1 MKAAPFGYV
10 RAGSVGEAVAAL
22 AGAGED
28 GKLIAGGQSLTPLL
42 VLRLARP
49 SLLIDINPIP
59 GLAEVTAIPGGL
71 RFGALTRHRDLAA
84 QQQHPLLAEAAR
96 WIGHTAIRT
105 RGTLGGSLAHADPAA
120 ELPVVALATGAVVT
134 AAGQAGR
141 REIPAS
147 QLFTGMLETSLGSD
161 EIIETADFPV
171 PQRWGFAEFARR
183 HGDFGLVTVV
193 AAETGGQLRL
203 AAGGVAGRPVR
214 LLAAEAAVAEAG
226 VGDAGVGEAGVLVG
240 GPLDAARVGRA
251 AEAAAGEIDPP
262 ADVHATAG
270 YRRALTRV
278 LVTRALSQL
287 AGLPAGPTGP
297 G

>member
-1 MKAAPFGYV
+1 VKAAPFGYV
-10 RAGSVGEAVAAL
+10 RAGSVDEAVAAL

-49 SLLIDINPIP
+49 SLLVDINPIP
-59 GLAEVTAIPGGL
+59 GLATMTATPGGL

-84 QQQHPLLAEAAR
+84 QRDHPLLAEAAR
-96 WIGHTAIRT
+96 WIGHTAIRS

-120 ELPVVALATGAVVT
+120 ELPAVALATGAVVT

-141 REIPAS
+141 RQIPAGE
-147 QLFTGMLETSLGSD
+147 LFTGMLETSLGSD
-161 EIIETADFPV
+161 EIIETVDFPV

-183 HGDFGLVTVV
+183 HGDFGLVTIV

-203 AAGGVAGRPVR
+203 AAGGVAGTPVR
-214 LLAAEAAVAEAG
+214 LPAAEATVAEA
-226 VGDAGVGEAGVLVG
+226 VAAG
-240 GPLDAARVGRA
+240 GPLDAARIGQT
-251 AEAAAGEIDPP
+251 AAAAADEIDPP
-262 ADVHATAG
+262 ADVHATAA

-278 LVTRALSQL
+278 LVTRALGQL
-287 AGLPAGPTGP
+287 AGAQP
-297 G
+297 GAPPGG

>member
-49 SLLIDINPIP
+49 RLLVDINPIP
-59 GLAEVTAIPGGL
+59 GLATVTAIPGGVRL
-71 RFGALTRHRDLAA
+71 GALTRHRDLAA
-84 QQQHPLLAEAAR
+84 QREHLLLAEAAR
-96 WIGHTAIRT
+96 WIGHTAIRS

-134 AAGQAGR
+134 AAGQAGH
-141 REIPAS
+141 REILAG

-161 EIIETADFPV
+161 EIIEAVDFPV

-203 AAGGVAGRPVR
+203 AAGGVAGTPVR
-214 LLAAEAAVAEAG
+214 LPGAEATAAGGPLDATRISLAAEAAAS
-226 VGDAGVGEAGVLVG
+226 
-240 GPLDAARVGRA
+240 
-251 AEAAAGEIDPP
+251 EISPP

-287 AGLPAGPTGP
+287 AGHPPGSGGRGGAPPGGAPPGGGPAG
-297 G
+297 

>member
-10 RAGSVGEAVAAL
+10 RAGSVDEAVAAL

-49 SLLIDINPIP
+49 SLLVDINRIP
-59 GLAEVTAIPGGL
+59 GLDTVTAIPGGV
-71 RFGALTRHRDLAA
+71 RFGALVRHRQLAA
-84 QQQHPLLAEAAR
+84 QREHPLLAEAAR
-96 WIGHTAIRT
+96 WIGHPAIRS

-120 ELPVVALATGAVVT
+120 ELPVAALATGAVVT
-134 AAGQAGR
+134 VTGPAGR
-141 REIPAS
+141 REITADE
-147 QLFTGMLETSLGSD
+147 LFTGTLETSLEGG
-161 EIIETADFPV
+161 EVIQTADFPA
-171 PQRWGFAEFARR
+171 PARWGFAEFARR

-193 AAETGGQLRL
+193 AADAGGQLRL

-214 LLAAEAAVAEAG
+214 LLAAEAAVGEAG
-226 VGDAGVGEAGVLVG
+226 VGAAGVVVG